1 VGHKEVPVTQLRK
14 LMLEELQRRN
24 YSQTTV
30 NSYLKIVESFAKHF
44 GRSPDQLGP
53 EQIRTYQA
61 YLLNERKL
69 GVRTVG
75 HCTAALR
82 FFFCKT
88 LKRAYPIDEV
98 PYPKAPRRLPIILT
112 REEAVRL
119 VDSASNLFHRA
130 MLITLYSTGMRRAE
144 LCRLKVADIDST
156 RMLIHIR
163 QGKGGK
169 DRDVP
174 LSPKALETLREY
186 WRWMQPKTYLF
197 PDTVNDSRADKPI
210 TPKVLWE
217 ACREAAQRA
226 GISKAVRPHLLRHYA
241 ASRTMP
247 RGSKRSGPRPSEYMG
262 CLRASHLTCG
272 IVRRLG
278 IRVV

>member
-1 VGHKEVPVTQLRK
+1 MTQLRK
-14 LMLEELQRRN
+14 QMLEELQRRN

-30 NSYLKIVESFAKHF
+30 NSYLKIVATFAKHF

-53 EQIRTYQA
+53 EQIRTYQV

-88 LKRAYPIDEV
+88 LKRAYPIEEV

-112 REEAVRL
+112 REEVVRL
-119 VDSASNLFHRA
+119 IDSASNLFHRA

-144 LCRLKVADIDST
+144 LCHLKVEDIDST

-186 WRWMQPKTYLF
+186 WRWMKPKTYLF
-197 PDTVNDSRADKPI
+197 PGTVNGSRADKPI

-226 GISKAVRPHLLRHYA
+226 GITKAVRPHLLRHYA
-241 ASRTMP
+241 ASRTLP
-247 RGSKRSGPRPSEYMG
+247 RGSKRTGPRPSEYRG
-262 CLRASHLTCG
+262 WLRASHLTCG